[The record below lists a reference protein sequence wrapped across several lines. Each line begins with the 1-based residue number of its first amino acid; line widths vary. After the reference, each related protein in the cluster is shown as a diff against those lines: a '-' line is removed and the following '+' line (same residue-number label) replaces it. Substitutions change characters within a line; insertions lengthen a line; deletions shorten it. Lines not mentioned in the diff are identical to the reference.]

1 MKIHIARD
9 GADIGAFDLGELK
22 TKAACGEV
30 HRSDYAYVESRKAWA
45 LIEDVPELCAELF
58 PEADDI
64 PPPPPPP
71 KAPVKEV
78 IPSPPAVRSGP
89 VPGED
94 EPLLQGYPLS
104 YWQAYFGKQYPW
116 YAEKLSRLPAVDGYG
131 KRTTSLE
138 GQALFAWPALAT
150 GLYWL
155 VYRKVWQYYPIL
167 LAQWVVGWYLI
178 RNDHLL
184 GSIVLGLVINAFCW
198 FYGLAFIRN
207 NATSLFA
214 RLDSASLDLEARLA
228 NIQSEG
234 STSWLN
240 VILFLVVSGLVNA
253 LLLG

>member
-9 GADIGAFDLGELK
+9 GTDIGAFDLGELK

-30 HRSDYAYVESRKAWA
+30 RRSDYAYVESRKAWA
-45 LIEDVPELCAELF
+45 LIDDVPELCAELF

-64 PPPPPPP
+64 PPPPPP
-71 KAPVKEV
+71 KAHVKEV
-78 IPSPPAVRSGP
+78 IPSPPAMRP
-89 VPGED
+89 VPVSGEA

-138 GQALFAWPALAT
+138 GQALFAWPALVT

-155 VYRKVWQYYPIL
+155 VYRKVWQYYPVF
-167 LAQWVVGWYLI
+167 LAQWIASWYLI
-178 RNDHLL
+178 RNEHFV
-184 GSIVLGLVINAFCW
+184 SCIVLGLSVNVFYW
-198 FYGLAFIRN
+198 FYGLAFVRN
-207 NATSLFA
+207 NAISLFA

-240 VILFLVVSGLVNA
+240 VVLFLVVPGLVNI